1 MTSRN
6 RIWLYMEQNSDL
18 LNLQNL
24 SQRKNSPTGI
34 QIYPF
39 HFMALV
45 AYLCTCDY
53 FLGKKTCH
61 GYEQLKNMFEDN
73 RCCSLEVVDVSG
85 G

>member
-6 RIWLYMEQNSDL
+6 RIWLYMAQSSDL

-24 SQRKNSPTGI
+24 SRRKNSPNGI
-34 QIYPF
+34 QIYLF

-45 AYLCTCDY
+45 AYLYTCHY
-53 FLGKKTCH
+53 FLGKKIHH

-73 RCCSLEVVDVSG
+73 RCCSLEAVDVSG
-85 G
+85 R